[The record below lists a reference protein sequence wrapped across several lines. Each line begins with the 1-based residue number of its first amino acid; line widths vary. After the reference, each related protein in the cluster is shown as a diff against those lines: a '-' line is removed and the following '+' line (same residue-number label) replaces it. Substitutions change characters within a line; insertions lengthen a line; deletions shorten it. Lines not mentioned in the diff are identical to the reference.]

1 MVLVVDDEPKQLE
14 ILRKILSAEGYDT
27 DTCLS
32 AEEAVRSL
40 RSSPPQVLLTDLKM
54 PGMDGLELLDQAL
67 KEAPGCCPIVMT
79 AHGTVH
85 TAVEAMKK
93 GAFDYLTKP
102 LERDQLLLAL
112 ERAMETVRLRGENRR
127 LKAQLRDR
135 FSLENMVG
143 THGLM
148 QEVFQLVLKVAPSS
162 STVLIYGESGTGKEL
177 IARALHYNSPR
188 ATRPFLAVNCSAIP
202 EPLLESELFGHER
215 GSFTGAIARKPGIF
229 EQAHTGT
236 LLLDEVGDLPLSMQA
251 KVLRAL
257 QEKEIRR
264 VGSNV
269 SIPVD
274 VRIVAATNQDLTR
287 MMREGRFREDL
298 YYRLNVLP
306 LFLPPLR
313 DRATDIPQ
321 LVERFLEQFARESGK
336 SRPRMPRETLSLL
349 MRYRWPGNVRQL
361 ESAIERAVLLAE
373 GEEITP
379 DLLPREVRENVT
391 ASAPQLEIVIPD
403 EGISLPALERDLLEQ
418 AVRRA
423 ATLSGRT
430 IRGDR
435 CTKWCRSYRAPL
447 LTHTELAPTNPLS
460 RIRLRPPS
468 SGPPRMARRLLR
480 PPPQEVSPYEEDV
493 GSSVRSPA
501 RVLVRIGLCRHGT
514 EVQLHQAPCDAR
526 DGRGRFRRL
535 RQQLVHAP

>member
-269 SIPVD
+269 SIAVD

-287 MMREGRFREDL
+287 MMREGRFREDF

-391 ASAPQLEIVIPD
+391 ASAPQLEIDIPD

-423 ATLSGRT
+423 GGTL
-430 IRGDR
+430 
-435 CTKWCRSYRAPL
+435 TKAARLLGISYRTL
-447 LTHTELAPTNPLS
+447 QY
-460 RIRLRPPS
+460 RLEKF
-468 SGPPRMARRLLR
+468 GIARRSADE
-480 PPPQEVSPYEEDV
+480 PSGEIDAPNGAEATGP
-493 GSSVRSPA
+493 RS
-501 RVLVRIGLCRHGT
+501 
-514 EVQLHQAPCDAR
+514 
-526 DGRGRFRRL
+526 
-535 RQQLVHAP
+535 